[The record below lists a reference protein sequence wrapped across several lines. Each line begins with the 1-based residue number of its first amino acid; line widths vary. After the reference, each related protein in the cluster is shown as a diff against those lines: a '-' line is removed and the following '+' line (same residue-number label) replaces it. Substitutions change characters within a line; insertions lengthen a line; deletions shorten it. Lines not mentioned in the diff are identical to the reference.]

1 MGILYIRLEL
11 YFKLLVAL
19 SYLINTFSSDRKN
32 MIQTYLVKGVVTC
45 DSNKN
50 ELEYNE
56 EDLKEIY
63 CLVYLTKMAI
73 IFLLM
78 SVVLSIFGSDLRKIV
93 IQIKLMLIAVSIFIA
108 IIMCYAVKTV
118 VKWYVEKKAKKKV
131 ILKLQKKNWINICK
145 SQQMKQFQIKK
156 LTIFY
161 EVN

>member
-1 MGILYIRLEL
+1 
-11 YFKLLVAL
+11 
-19 SYLINTFSSDRKN
+19 

-118 VKWYVEKKAKKKV
+118 CKV
-131 ILKLQKKNWINICK
+131 
-145 SQQMKQFQIKK
+145 
-156 LTIFY
+156 
-161 EVN
+161 VR